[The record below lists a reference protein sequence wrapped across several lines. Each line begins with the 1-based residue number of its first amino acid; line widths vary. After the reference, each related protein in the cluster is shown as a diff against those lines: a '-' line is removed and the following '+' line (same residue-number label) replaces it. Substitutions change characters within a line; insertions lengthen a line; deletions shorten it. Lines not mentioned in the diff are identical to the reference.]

1 MLIEFNTLQKHSY
14 IFDVCSCCISK
25 VISQSVRFNIIRS
38 STLFTFRYTN
48 LMVSFLQYISFYFN
62 IDIATFVGFQIAVF
76 VYVELRKFLH
86 TVVRLRIYTAPSLT
100 QFTKS
105 HLCRKV
111 YHKRHGYAGTV
122 INNNI
127 FRTCGIFIELGKLR
141 HC

>member
-62 IDIATFVGFQIAVF
+62 INIDTFAGCSYI
-76 VYVELRKFLH
+76 LH

-127 FRTCGIFIELGKLR
+127 FRTRGIFIELGKLR